1 MNNNPD
7 ISSDKS
13 PPVPPSSQKNALV
26 SFKDVS
32 KVYWGNRGLHNLTL
46 DLREGEIFGYIGPNG
61 AGKTTTMKV
70 LVGLINKFQGELTL
84 AGHRLPAEK
93 NKVHQLIGYLPQGV
107 SFQRWRT
114 VDNALRAFGLL
125 SGLENSEL
133 DKLIPYWLDRFELG
147 QWRERKVRQLSG
159 GMMQKVG
166 FIQALLHKPKLLVLD
181 EPLSGLDPAS
191 RLLLKD
197 VIRDLRDQGTTIIFS
212 SHILSDVQDVAD
224 RMGLIS
230 EGHLRVTGTLED
242 LKRHIGIPNELVV
255 EFSQLPTATG
265 YLGEIAGKRP
275 LKKVTESQY
284 SMVFFPDDN
293 TDELIHRVITETL
306 ANGGKIR
313 KAGNI
318 PPSLD
323 LLYMRF
329 LGKK

>member
-1 MNNNPD
+1 MD
-7 ISSDKS
+7 
-13 PPVPPSSQKNALV
+13 KNALV
-26 SFKDVS
+26 SFDNVTKA
-32 KVYWGNRGLHNLTL
+32 YFGNRGLFNLNL
-46 DLREGEIFGYIGPNG
+46 KLNQGEIFGYIGPNG

-70 LVGLINKFQGELTL
+70 LVGLLSKFEGNLSID
-84 AGHRLPAEK
+84 GFYLPRDR
-93 NKVHQLIGYLPQGV
+93 NKVHQMIGYLPQGV

-114 VDNALRAFGLL
+114 IDNALRSFGLL
-125 SGLENSEL
+125 SGLENSFL
-133 DKLIPYWLDRFELG
+133 DKAIPEWLERFELG
-147 QWRERKVRQLSG
+147 AWRDRKVRQLSG

-197 VIRDLRDQGTTIIFS
+197 IIRELRDQGTTVIFS

-230 EGHLRVTGTLED
+230 EGRLRVTGTLED

-255 EFSQLPTATG
+255 EFSQIPESVA
-265 YLGEIAGKRP
+265 YIKEIAGTRP
-275 LKKVTESQY
+275 MKKITESQY
-284 SMVFFPDDN
+284 NIVFFPDDN
-293 TDELIHRVITETL
+293 TDDLIHQVITKTL
-306 ANGGKIR
+306 ENGGKIR

>member
-1 MNNNPD
+1 MNNNP
-7 ISSDKS
+7 
-13 PPVPPSSQKNALV
+13 LV
-26 SFKDVS
+26 SFENVS
-32 KVYWGNRGLHNLTL
+32 KTYFGNRGLLNLNL
-46 DLREGEIFGYIGPNG
+46 ELKEGEIFGYIGPNG

-70 LVGLINKFQGELTL
+70 LVGLINKFEGKLRV
-84 AGHRLPAEK
+84 GGFSLPRDRG
-93 NKVHQLIGYLPQGV
+93 KVHPLIGYLPQGV

-114 VDNALRAFGLL
+114 VDNALRTFGLL
-125 SGLENSEL
+125 SGMENSEL
-133 DKLIPYWLDRFELG
+133 DKVIPEWLERFGLG
-147 QWRERKVRQLSG
+147 GWGKYKVRKLSG

-197 VIRDLRDQGTTIIFS
+197 VIRDIRNQGTTVIFS

-230 EGHLRVTGTLED
+230 EGHLRVKGSLED

-255 EFSQLPTATG
+255 EFSQVPGSTVFLS
-265 YLGEIAGKRP
+265 EIAGTRP
-275 LKKVTESQY
+275 LKKITESQY
-284 SMVFFPDDN
+284 KIVFFPDDN
-293 TDELIHRVITETL
+293 TDELIHQVITQTL
-306 ANGGKIR
+306 VNGGKIR

-329 LGKK
+329 LGQR